1 MTTGSVNMYRRTC
14 RRVGLDRNPMRRRE
28 DRVQTMVAATLAL
41 VFLIIVPVLVLVVGV
56 RVYHT
61 ETAVVQAKTAQL
73 HQVAATVI
81 ETGKAPLYAPIM
93 PTKVQ
98 WKDAD
103 GVAHTEDYQST
114 TVVQP
119 GQAVTIWLNGAD
131 KIVEPPSATQA
142 LSKAV
147 LLTSGALFGVL
158 LAVVACYFVL
168 RRSLDRKRLRMWEME
183 WATADLRWGSHS

>member
-14 RRVGLDRNPMRRRE
+14 RRVGLDRNPMRRKE
-28 DRVQTMVAATLAL
+28 DRVQTMVGVALAL
-41 VFLIIVPVLVLVVGV
+41 VFLILVPVLVMSVGA

-61 ETAVVQAKTAQL
+61 ETGVVQAKTAQL
-73 HQVAATVI
+73 QRVEATVT

-93 PTKVQ
+93 PAKVR
-98 WKDAD
+98 WTDAD
-103 GVAHTEDYQST
+103 GVVHNEDYQST

-119 GQAVTIWLNGAD
+119 GQAVTIWRNSAG
-131 KIVEPPSATQA
+131 KIVEPPSPSQA

-147 LLTSGALFGVL
+147 LFTTGAVL
-158 LAVVACYFVL
+158 GTMAVAAGCYVAL
-168 RRSLDRKRLRMWEME
+168 RSSLDRRRLRMWEME

>member
-1 MTTGSVNMYRRTC
+1 
-14 RRVGLDRNPMRRRE
+14 MRRKE
-28 DRVQTMVAATLAL
+28 DRVQTMVGVALAL
-41 VFLIIVPVLVLVVGV
+41 VFLILVPVLVMSVGA

-73 HQVAATVI
+73 QRIEATVT

-93 PTKVQ
+93 PAKVR
-98 WKDAD
+98 WTDAD
-103 GVAHTEDYQST
+103 GVVHNEDYQST

-119 GQAVTIWLNGAD
+119 GQAVTIWRNSAG
-131 KIVEPPSATQA
+131 KIVEPPSPSQA

-147 LLTSGALFGVL
+147 LFTTGAVL
-158 LAVVACYFVL
+158 GTMAVAAGCYFTL
-168 RRSLDRKRLRMWEME
+168 RSSLDRRRLRMWEME

>member
-28 DRVQTMVAATLAL
+28 DRVQTLVAATLAL
-41 VFLIIVPVLVLVVGV
+41 VFLIVVPLLVLTVGV
-56 RVYHT
+56 SVYHT

-73 HQVAATVI
+73 HQVDATVT

-93 PTKVQ
+93 PAKVQ

-103 GVAHTEDYQST
+103 GVVHTEDYQST
-114 TVVQP
+114 TLVQP
-119 GQAVTIWLNGAD
+119 GQTVTIWLNGAD
-131 KIVEPPSATQA
+131 KIVEPPSGTQA

-147 LLTSGALFGVL
+147 LLTGGALLG
-158 LAVVACYFVL
+158 ATIVVAGCYFAL
-168 RRSLDRKRLRMWEME
+168 RRSLDRRRLRMWEME

>member
-1 MTTGSVNMYRRTC
+1 MTTASVNMYRRTC

-28 DRVQTMVAATLAL
+28 DRVQTMVAAALAL

-73 HQVAATVI
+73 HQVDATVT

-103 GVAHTEDYQST
+103 GVAHLADYQST

-119 GQAVTIWLNGAD
+119 GQSVTIWLNGAD
-131 KIVEPPSATQA
+131 KIVEPPSQTQA

-147 LLTSGALFGVL
+147 LLTSGALLGVL
-158 LAVVACYFVL
+158 IMVGACYFAL

>member
-28 DRVQTMVAATLAL
+28 DRVQTMVAAALAL
-41 VFLIIVPVLVLVVGV
+41 VFLIVVPVLVLVVGV

-61 ETAVVQAKTAQL
+61 ETAVVQAKIAQL
-73 HQVAATVI
+73 HKVDATVT

-103 GVAHTEDYQST
+103 GAAHIEDYQST

-119 GQAVTIWLNGAD
+119 GQSVTIWLNGAD
-131 KIVEPPSATQA
+131 KIVEPPSQTQA

-147 LLTSGALFGVL
+147 LLTAGALFGVL
-158 LAVVACYFVL
+158 IMMGGCYFAL
-168 RRSLDRKRLRMWEME
+168 RRGLDRKRLRRWEME

>member
-28 DRVQTMVAATLAL
+28 DRVQTMVAAALAL
-41 VFLIIVPVLVLVVGV
+41 VFLILVPLLVMSVGA
-56 RVYHT
+56 RVYRT

-73 HQVAATVI
+73 HQVDATVT

-93 PTKVQ
+93 PAKVQ

-103 GVAHTEDYQST
+103 GVVHTDDYQST
-114 TVVQP
+114 TVVSP
-119 GQAVTIWLNGAD
+119 GQSVTVWLNGAN
-131 KIVEPPSATQA
+131 KIVEPPSSTQA

-147 LLTSGALFGVL
+147 LLTSGALFGAML
-158 LAVVACYFVL
+158 LVVGCYFTL
-168 RRSLDRKRLRMWEME
+168 RRSLDRRRLRMWEME

>member
-28 DRVQTMVAATLAL
+28 DRVQTMVAAALAL
-41 VFLIIVPVLVLVVGV
+41 VFLIIVPVLVLTVGV
-56 RVYHT
+56 SVYHT

-73 HQVAATVI
+73 HQVEATVT

-93 PTKVQ
+93 PAKVQ

-103 GVAHTEDYQST
+103 GVVHTEDYQST
-114 TVVQP
+114 TLVQP
-119 GQAVTIWLNGAD
+119 GQSVTIWLNGAD
-131 KIVEPPSATQA
+131 KIVEPPSGTQA

-147 LLTSGALFGVL
+147 LLTGGALLG
-158 LAVVACYFVL
+158 ATIVVAGSYFAL
-168 RRSLDRKRLRMWEME
+168 RRGLDRRRLRMWEME